1 MKKIILFVILMFM
14 TACSNET
21 MQGYL
26 TVECVKEDS
35 YNNVKNVNTVTIKHK
50 DNDIVNIKYSY
61 KYETEQ
67 SYILDSYKQSL
78 ISESNKYTSENIS
91 INNNEE
97 NNYFEMIYDI
107 DVSVINDIV
116 KQDFEIQDLASNQ
129 IKLLEQKGY
138 SCK

>member
-1 MKKIILFVILMFM
+1 MKKIILFAVLMFM
-14 TACSNET
+14 IACSNET

-26 TVECVKEDS
+26 TVDCVKEDS
-35 YNNVKNVNTVTIKHK
+35 YNNVKNVNNVTIKHK
-50 DNDIVNIKYSY
+50 DNNIVNIKYSY

-67 SYILDSYKQSL
+67 SYILDKQSL

-107 DVSVINDIV
+107 DVSVINDTV

>member
-1 MKKIILFVILMFM
+1 MKKIILFAVLMFM
-14 TACSNET
+14 IACSNET

-26 TVECVKEDS
+26 TVDCVKEDS
-35 YNNVKNVNTVTIKHK
+35 YNNVKNVNNVTIKHK
-50 DNDIVNIKYSY
+50 DNNIVNIKYSY

-107 DVSVINDIV
+107 DVSVINDTV